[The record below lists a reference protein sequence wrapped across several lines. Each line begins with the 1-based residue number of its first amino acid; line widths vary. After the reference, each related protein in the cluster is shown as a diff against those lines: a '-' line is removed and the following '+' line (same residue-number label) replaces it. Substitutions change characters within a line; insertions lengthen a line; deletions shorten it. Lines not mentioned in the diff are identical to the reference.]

1 MSYLILCDSC
11 ADFTPEIEADSHFLR
26 IPLTLHIGEEDI
38 IDDET
43 FDQKEFLKK
52 VAEYPEC
59 PKSSCPSPEK
69 YMKYFDQAD
78 DIYIVTLSA
87 NLSGSYNSA
96 ELAKKMYLD
105 EHGDKN
111 IYVFNSRSAS
121 AGESLIAL
129 EISKRA
135 QNNMPF
141 GQIVTEVEDFISTMG
156 TKFILENFE
165 ILRKNGRLSNM
176 TAMIVTALNIKL
188 VMKATKDG
196 QIDKY
201 SQARGMK
208 KAIEKLADAICDDA
222 FDSTNRTLYITHCN
236 NPERAE
242 LIKEAVLRK
251 IRFKDVI
258 IAETGGVSSLY
269 AADGG
274 VIVCY

>member
-222 FDSTNRTLYITHCN
+222 VDSTNRTLYITHCN